1 MSGFVNILFLIFA
14 RGDKIKN
21 CFIICEYTF
30 LTFGKEDK
38 RKNSAR
44 FFKICKYS
52 FLIFEKGDQR
62 KSCVSFCKYPFS
74 IFEKRG

>member
-1 MSGFVNILFLIFA
+1 MEK
-14 RGDKIKN
+14 KI
-21 CFIICEYTF
+21 
-30 LTFGKEDK
+30 K

-62 KSCVSFCKYPFS
+62 KSCVSFCKYAFS
-74 IFEKRG
+74 IFEKRGYTKKNAWGFVNIFF